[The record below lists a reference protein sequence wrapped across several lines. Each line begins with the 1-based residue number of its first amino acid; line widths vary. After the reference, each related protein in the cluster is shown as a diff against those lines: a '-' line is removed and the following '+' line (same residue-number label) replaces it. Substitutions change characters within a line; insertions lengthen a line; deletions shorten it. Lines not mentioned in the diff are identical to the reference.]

1 MELFAEELNDVIRS
15 AGKIME
21 SYVLKT
27 LLLKGNVLNTG
38 ASGISCNLVCIFLSS
53 NLSLAT
59 VFHIYSFSL
68 P

>member
-1 MELFAEELNDVIRS
+1 MELFTE
-15 AGKIME
+15 GKRME

-38 ASGISCNLVCIFLSS
+38 ASGISCDLVCTFLDS
-53 NLSLAT
+53 NVSLAA
-59 VFHIYSFSL
+59 VSRIYSFSL